1 MMELQQAESNYKKI
15 VRPMC
20 YINRVLTADK
30 LKNSITVKEAVS
42 LVGCIEKLHLY
53 L

>member
-15 VRPMC
+15 MRPMC
-20 YINRVLTADK
+20 YINRALTADK
-30 LKNSITVKEAVS
+30 LKNIITEKEKVS
-42 LVGCIEKLHLY
+42 LVGCLEKLHLY